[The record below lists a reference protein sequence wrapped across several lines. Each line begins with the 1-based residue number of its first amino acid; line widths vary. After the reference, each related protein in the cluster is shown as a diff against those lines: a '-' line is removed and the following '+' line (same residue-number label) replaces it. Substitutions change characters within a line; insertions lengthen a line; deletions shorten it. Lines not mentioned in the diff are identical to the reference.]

1 MTPDERVGVLLINTG
16 STDAPRAPET
26 RTYLRQFLSDPRVL
40 DINPIVRWLLL
51 NLVILRTRPKNSA
64 HAYSQIWTDKG
75 SPLIVISNELMD
87 ALKQRMPNV
96 EFAVGMRYGNPSIE
110 SAFDQ
115 LLSKNID
122 RLIVA
127 PLFPQYSSAA
137 NGSALELVYAI
148 AGQRWNVPPI
158 SVLPPCYAEPS
169 FIDSWAAVIQPYLD
183 SFKPDLLLMSY
194 HGLPERHVK
203 KSDKTGAHCIANASC
218 CDAIVDANQHCYRA
232 QCYATSRLLAEKLNL
247 APEQYS
253 ISFQSRLGRD
263 PWIKPPTDEVVPA
276 LPKKGVK
283 RLAVICPAFTADCLE
298 TLEEIAMRAKSDF
311 LTGGGESFQFIPCLN
326 AHPVWVDALKGLL
339 ERI

>member
-1 MTPDERVGVLLINTG
+1 MHPNERVGVLLINTG
-16 STDAPRAPET
+16 TTDAPRAPET
-26 RTYLRQFLSDPRVL
+26 REYLRQFLSDPRVL
-40 DINPIVRWLLL
+40 DINPIKRWLIL
-51 NLVILRTRPKNSA
+51 NLFILPTRPKSSA
-64 HAYSQIWTDKG
+64 HAYSQVWTDKG

-96 EFAVGMRYGNPSIE
+96 EFAIGMRYGNPSIE
-110 SAFDQ
+110 AGFEQ
-115 LLSKNID
+115 LMAKGVD

-137 NGSALELVYAI
+137 NGSALELVYDV
-148 AGQRWNVPPI
+148 AGKRWNVPPI
-158 SVLPPCYAEPS
+158 SVLPPCYAEPT
-169 FIDSWAAVIQPYLD
+169 FIDSWAAVVGPYLN

-194 HGLPERHVK
+194 HGLPERQVK
-203 KSDKTGAHCIANASC
+203 KSDKTGAHCLARASC

-232 QCYATSRLLAEKLNL
+232 QCFETSRLLAAKLGL
-247 APEQYS
+247 SPEQYS
-253 ISFQSRLGRD
+253 VSFQSRLGRD

-276 LPKKGVK
+276 LSKKGVK

-311 LTGGGESFQFIPCLN
+311 LTNGGEAFQFIPCLN
-326 AHPVWVDALKGLL
+326 AHPVWVDALKVLL

>member
-1 MTPDERVGVLLINTG
+1 MHPNERVGVLLINTG

-64 HAYSQIWTDKG
+64 HAYSQVWTEKG

-87 ALKQRMPNV
+87 ALKQRMPNA

-110 SAFDQ
+110 SAFEQ
-115 LLSKNID
+115 LLSNSID

-137 NGSALELVYAI
+137 NGSALELVYAL
-148 AGQRWNVPPI
+148 AGKRWNVPPI
-158 SVLPPCYAEPS
+158 SVLPPCYSELS

-203 KSDKTGAHCIANASC
+203 KSDKTGAHCLANASC
-218 CDAIVDANQHCYRA
+218 CDAIIDANQHCYRA
-232 QCYATSRLLAEKLNL
+232 QCYATSRLLAAKLGL

>member
-1 MTPDERVGVLLINTG
+1 MHPNERVGVLLINTG

-26 RTYLRQFLSDPRVL
+26 RAYLRQFLSDPRVL

-51 NLVILRTRPKNSA
+51 NLVILPTRPKNSA
-64 HAYSQIWTDKG
+64 HAYSQVWTEKG
-75 SPLIVISNELMD
+75 SPLIVISKELME
-87 ALKQRMPNV
+87 ALKKRMPNA
-96 EFAVGMRYGNPSIE
+96 EFAIGMRYGGPSIE
-110 SAFDQ
+110 SSFDE
-115 LLSKNID
+115 LMTKGID
-122 RLIVA
+122 RMIVA

-137 NGSALELVYAI
+137 NGSALELVYAL
-148 AGQRWNVPPI
+148 AGKRWNVPPI

-169 FIDSWAAVIQPYLD
+169 FIESWAAVIKPYLD
-183 SFKPDLLLMSY
+183 SFKPDRLLMSY
-194 HGLPERHVK
+194 HGLPERQMK
-203 KSDKTGAHCIANASC
+203 KSDKTGAHCLAGASC

-232 QCYATSRLLAEKLNL
+232 QCYATSRLLAAKLCL
-247 APEQYS
+247 TPKQYS

-311 LTGGGESFQFIPCLN
+311 LTAGGEAFQFIPCLN
-326 AHPVWVDALKGLL
+326 AHPVWVDALAGLL